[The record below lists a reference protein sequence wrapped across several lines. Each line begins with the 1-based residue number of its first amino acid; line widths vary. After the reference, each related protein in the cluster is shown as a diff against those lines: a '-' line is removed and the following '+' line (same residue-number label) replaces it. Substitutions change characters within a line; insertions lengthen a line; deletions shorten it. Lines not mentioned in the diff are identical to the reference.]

1 MDEKILLL
9 LLVMTRR
16 YFFEK
21 IREIKTEEKMMK
33 NKEEKTLL
41 ILQLHTK
48 KNITTCAPVQ
58 LQNELRKKQQ
68 KQKIKKTVPRNRRKK
83 SPIMCALL

>member
-1 MDEKILLL
+1 MDEQILLL

-33 NKEEKTLL
+33 NKEKTLL

-68 KQKIKKTVPRNRRKK
+68 KIKKN
-83 SPIMCALL
+83 SPQQP

>member
-33 NKEEKTLL
+33 NKEKTLL

-68 KQKIKKTVPRNRRKK
+68 KQKIKKTVPSNRRKK

>member
-1 MDEKILLL
+1 MDEQILL

-33 NKEEKTLL
+33 NKEKTLL

-58 LQNELRKKQQ
+58 LQNELRKNNKN
-68 KQKIKKTVPRNRRKK
+68 KKTVPQQ
-83 SPIMCALL
+83 P

>member
-1 MDEKILLL
+1 
-9 LLVMTRR
+9 
-16 YFFEK
+16 
-21 IREIKTEEKMMK
+21 MMK

-58 LQNELRKKQQ
+58 LQNELQKKQT
-68 KQKIKKTVPRNRRKK
+68 KTKNKKIN
-83 SPIMCALL
+83 SPQQP

>member
-1 MDEKILLL
+1 
-9 LLVMTRR
+9 
-16 YFFEK
+16 
-21 IREIKTEEKMMK
+21 MMK

-58 LQNELRKKQQ
+58 LQNELRKKQTKTKNKKN
-68 KQKIKKTVPRNRRKK
+68 KQSPATVEKKVADHVCIAMTTKKTV
-83 SPIMCALL
+83 LFYY

>member
-1 MDEKILLL
+1 MDEKILL

-33 NKEEKTLL
+33 NKEKTLL

-68 KQKIKKTVPRNRRKK
+68 KQKIKKTVPSNRRKK

>member
-1 MDEKILLL
+1 MDEQILLL

-33 NKEEKTLL
+33 NKEKTLL

-58 LQNELRKKQQ
+58 LQNELQKKT
-68 KQKIKKTVPRNRRKK
+68 KIEKTVPQQ
-83 SPIMCALL
+83 P

>member
-1 MDEKILLL
+1 MDEQILL

-33 NKEEKTLL
+33 NKEKTLL

-48 KNITTCAPVQ
+48 KKHNYLRPCAAS
-58 LQNELRKKQQ
+58 K
-68 KQKIKKTVPRNRRKK
+68 
-83 SPIMCALL
+83 

>member
-1 MDEKILLL
+1 
-9 LLVMTRR
+9 
-16 YFFEK
+16 
-21 IREIKTEEKMMK
+21 MK

-58 LQNELRKKQQ
+58 LQNELRKKQTKTKNKKN
-68 KQKIKKTVPRNRRKK
+68 KQSPATVEKK
-83 SPIMCALL
+83 SRRSCVHCYDYKKKLYYSTTKIGPKYTKIT

>member
-33 NKEEKTLL
+33 NKE
-41 ILQLHTK
+41 
-48 KNITTCAPVQ
+48 KNPPHSTITY
-58 LQNELRKKQQ
+58 
-68 KQKIKKTVPRNRRKK
+68 
-83 SPIMCALL
+83 

>member
-58 LQNELRKKQQ
+58 LQNELQKK
-68 KQKIKKTVPRNRRKK
+68 KKIEKTVPQQ
-83 SPIMCALL
+83 P

>member
-1 MDEKILLL
+1 MDEQILL

-33 NKEEKTLL
+33 NKEKR
-41 ILQLHTK
+41 
-48 KNITTCAPVQ
+48 KNPPHSTITY
-58 LQNELRKKQQ
+58 
-68 KQKIKKTVPRNRRKK
+68 
-83 SPIMCALL
+83 

>member
-1 MDEKILLL
+1 
-9 LLVMTRR
+9 
-16 YFFEK
+16 
-21 IREIKTEEKMMK
+21 MK

-68 KQKIKKTVPRNRRKK
+68 QKQKNKKIN
-83 SPIMCALL
+83 SPQQP

>member
-1 MDEKILLL
+1 
-9 LLVMTRR
+9 
-16 YFFEK
+16 
-21 IREIKTEEKMMK
+21 MMK

-58 LQNELRKKQQ
+58 LQNELRKKTT
-68 KQKIKKTVPRNRRKK
+68 KTKNKKKTVPSNRRKK

>member
-1 MDEKILLL
+1 MDEQILLL

-33 NKEEKTLL
+33 NKEKTLL

-68 KQKIKKTVPRNRRKK
+68 KQKIKKTVPSNRRKK